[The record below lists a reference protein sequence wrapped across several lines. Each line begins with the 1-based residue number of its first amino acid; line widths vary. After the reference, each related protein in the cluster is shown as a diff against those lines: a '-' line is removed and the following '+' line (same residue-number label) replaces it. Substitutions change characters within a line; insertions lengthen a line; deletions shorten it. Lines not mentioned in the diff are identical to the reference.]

1 MADKDI
7 LIVAEQRGGS
17 VRKITYELAG
27 IGAELAKKT
36 GGELV
41 AVLIGE
47 GVSGAAAGLGKYG
60 VKKVLVADDAVFKLY
75 SSEGYVAAAA
85 KAVEKVQPGIVLTG
99 ASSLGRDLSARL
111 SQRLKTGLATD
122 SVGLDIVDG
131 KLQAIRP
138 ALSGKVQQ
146 VVQIPEAR
154 PQMASVR
161 PNVYSVPAQAGGDA
175 AVEKLDHGVSAGSVR
190 AKVTELRTSA
200 GAKADLTEAER
211 IVSGGRALK
220 AAENFK
226 ILNDLADV
234 IGATVGASRAAVD
247 SGYAPHQMQI
257 GQTGKVVNPTLYLGF
272 GISGAIQHLAGMRTS
287 KVICAVNKDP
297 DAPIW
302 QIADYGIVDDLFKV
316 VPALTDEFKKLL
328 AHA

>member
-1 MADKDI
+1 MAEKDV
-7 LIVAEQRGGS
+7 LIVAEQRGGTI
-17 VRKITYELAG
+17 RKISYELAG
-27 IGAELAKKT
+27 IGGQLAQKT

-47 GVSGAAAGLGKYG
+47 GVQGAAASLGKYG
-60 VKKVLVADDAVFKLY
+60 VKKVLVADGPAFKLY
-75 SSEGYVAAAA
+75 STEGYVTAAA

-99 ASSLGRDLSARL
+99 ASALGRDLSARL
-111 SQRLKTGLATD
+111 AQRLKTGLVTD

-131 KLQAIRP
+131 KLQGIRP
-138 ALSGKVQQ
+138 ALSGKIQH
-146 VVQIPEAR
+146 VVTIPESR
-154 PQMASVR
+154 PQIASIR
-161 PNVYSVPAQAGGDA
+161 PNVFNVPEANGPDASV
-175 AVEKLDHGVSAGSVR
+175 ETLDHGVDAGKIR
-190 AKVTELRTSA
+190 AKVTEVRASA

-226 ILNDLADV
+226 IMNDLADV

-247 SGYAPHQMQI
+247 SGYAPHAMQI

-287 KVICAVNKDP
+287 KVIVAVNKDP

-316 VPALTDEFKKLL
+316 TPALTEEFKKLL
-328 AHA
+328 AQG

>member
-7 LIVAEQRGGS
+7 LIVAEQRGGTI
-17 VRKITYELAG
+17 RKITYELAG

-60 VKKVLVADDAVFKLY
+60 VKKVLVADDALFKLY

-85 KAVEKVQPGIVLTG
+85 KAVEKAQPGIVLTG

-111 SQRLKTGLATD
+111 AQRLKTGLATD

-131 KLQAIRP
+131 KLQATRP
-138 ALSGKVQQ
+138 ALSGKIQQ

-154 PQMASVR
+154 PQVASVR
-161 PNVYSVPAQAGGDA
+161 PNVFSVPAQSGGDA
-175 AVEKLDHGVSAGSVR
+175 AVEKLDHGVSAGAIR
-190 AKVTELRTSA
+190 AKVTELRASA

-287 KVICAVNKDP
+287 KVICAINKDP

-316 VPALTDEFKKLL
+316 APALTDEFKKLL